1 MPLALSF
8 EALGSG
14 PAVVI
19 LHGLFGAGRNWTQV
33 AEALAADH
41 RVYLPDARNHG
52 ASPWPNRCRTR
63 RWRAMCS
70 R

>member
-1 MPLALSF
+1 MPLALAF

-14 PAVVI
+14 PPVVI

-33 AEALAADH
+33 AQALAADH

-52 ASPWPNRCRTR
+52 GSPW
-63 RWRAMCS
+63 AESMS
-70 R
+70 RPW